1 MLTATASLH
10 FADYVVLGIYLAGMI
25 ALGAWLSRRQKTGE
39 EYFLAG
45 RAMPWLAVG
54 VSVIAAI
61 LSSVTYLS
69 EPGEVWRSG
78 PTHFIGKMLAIPV
91 EMAVVWLVCIPFM
104 MRFRFTSVYEY
115 LEHRFGPRARTLGAG
130 MFLVLAVS
138 WMGVVVLV
146 SSRMLEPV
154 AGVPLWQ
161 VVVAVGLVATV
172 YTYLG
177 GLRAVIWTD
186 VVQVVLLMGGA
197 LFVLFY
203 IGLKTGSGPG
213 DWFSAAQS
221 WLAEQDG
228 HQPMAVFSL
237 DPTTRVTMVTV
248 AVHMCVWHVCTHT
261 ANQMTVQRYF
271 STRGM
276 GEARRSF
283 VVGSL
288 LGVSINLLLM
298 VAGVAVLYY
307 YREAMA
313 GQLPA
318 LVDPAQKK
326 TFDLAYPSFVVDHL
340 SGGLAGAL
348 LAAILAAAMSSIDS
362 GVNSIATVLTAE
374 RRRKR
379 DTSDL
384 KDIAFARKITVAAG
398 LFIIVAAFAMD
409 RLAGDRGI
417 IEMLPRTFNCLTG
430 VLGGLFLVGMFLPR
444 AGERALLA
452 AGGCGLATAISIAYS
467 DKLFGMSPPISFTW
481 VMPGS
486 LLVTLAVAA
495 LLSTVL
501 NERPAPSGYTWA
513 TRDKEPDTPPPTP

>member
-1 MLTATASLH
+1 
-10 FADYVVLGIYLAGMI
+10 
-25 ALGAWLSRRQKTGE
+25 
-39 EYFLAG
+39 
-45 RAMPWLAVG
+45 
-54 VSVIAAI
+54 
-61 LSSVTYLS
+61 
-69 EPGEVWRSG
+69 
-78 PTHFIGKMLAIPV
+78 
-91 EMAVVWLVCIPFM
+91 
-104 MRFRFTSVYEY
+104 
-115 LEHRFGPRARTLGAG
+115 
-130 MFLVLAVS
+130 
-138 WMGVVVLV
+138 
-146 SSRMLEPV
+146 
-154 AGVPLWQ
+154 
-161 VVVAVGLVATV
+161 
-172 YTYLG
+172 
-177 GLRAVIWTD
+177 
-186 VVQVVLLMGGA
+186 
-197 LFVLFY
+197 
-203 IGLKTGSGPG
+203 
-213 DWFSAAQS
+213 
-221 WLAEQDG
+221 
-228 HQPMAVFSL
+228 
-237 DPTTRVTMVTV
+237 
-248 AVHMCVWHVCTHT
+248 MCVWHVCTHT

-379 DTSDL
+379 DTSDVE
-384 KDIAFARKITVAAG
+384 DIAFARKITVAAG